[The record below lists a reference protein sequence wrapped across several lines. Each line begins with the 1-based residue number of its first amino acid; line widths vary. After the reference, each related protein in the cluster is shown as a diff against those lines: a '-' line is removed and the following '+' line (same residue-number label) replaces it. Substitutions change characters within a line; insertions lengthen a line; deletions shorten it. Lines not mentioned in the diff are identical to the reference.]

1 MIIIYK
7 HDYIQNNMIITISG
21 KPGSGKST
29 IADILVKELKMKRY
43 SVGDFRREMA
53 KKMGLTLSQLNEL
66 GEKKEFTDKDADNWQ
81 VEIGK
86 KEDNFI
92 IDGRLS
98 YYFIPDSIKIF
109 LDVSPK
115 IGSKRIMEDT
125 KENRKTEV
133 VSDEGLALKAW
144 HQRIESDIKR
154 YKKYYNLNPYDKKQY
169 DLFLDTSNLTVNEVI
184 EKIKEF
190 LKNKKTKK
198 LKILAA
204 GDIHGDAK
212 LSQKL
217 AERAEKEKVDLVIL
231 TGDITGNVQTKGLIK
246 PFLDK
251 KQKVLFVP
259 GNWETTEDADNFS
272 EIYGIKNLEKHY
284 TVYNNVGIFGIGSKD
299 WTLFPDDERTFKK
312 LDKDFQKIKNLE
324 KKILISHLHAA
335 GTKSELSGI
344 PGNEGLRAAIEKF
357 QPDLFIHS
365 HIHELE
371 GVEEKIGK
379 TRVINA
385 GRRGKIF
392 EI

>member
-1 MIIIYK
+1 
-7 HDYIQNNMIITISG
+7 MIITISG

-29 IADILVKELKMKRY
+29 IANLLAKELKMKRY

-53 KKMGLTLSQLNEL
+53 KKMGLTIHQLNEL

-81 VEIGK
+81 IEIGK

-98 YYFIPDSIKIF
+98 YHFIPNSLKIF
-109 LDVSPK
+109 MDVSPE
-115 IGSKRIMEDT
+115 IGAKRIMA
-125 KENRKTEV
+125 ENRPEDNSKELEE
-133 VSDEGLALKAW
+133 SIKAW
-144 HQRIESDIKR
+144 HQRTNSDIKR
-154 YKKYYNLNPYDKKQY
+154 YRKYYNLNPYDLKNF
-169 DLFLDTSNLTVNEVI
+169 DIIIDTSKLTIEEV
-184 EKIKEF
+184 
-190 LKNKKTKK
+190 LKKVKDSVLNSSRKK

-204 GDIHGDAK
+204 GDLHGDAK
-212 LSQKL
+212 LSERL

-231 TGDITGNVQTKGLIK
+231 TGDITGSVPTRGMIK
-246 PFLDK
+246 PFIDK

-259 GNWETTEDADNFS
+259 GNWETSEDADAFS
-272 EIYGIKNLEKHY
+272 NIYGIKNLEKNY
-284 TVYNNVGIFGIGSKD
+284 VIYKNAGIFGIGSKD

-312 LDKDFQKIKNLE
+312 LEKDFQKIKNLE
-324 KKILISHLHAA
+324 KKIMISHLHAA

-344 PGNEGLRAAIEKF
+344 PGNEGLRKAIDKF
-357 QPDLFIHS
+357 QPDIFIHA

-379 TRVINA
+379 TKVIHA
-385 GRRGKIF
+385 GRRGKII